1 MTDTTGAVV
10 GRSPMARLTIIINH
24 TRDAT
29 YLSDVVTQRGV
40 WLSGVL
46 NTEDKAALEYM
57 INGAAAATC
66 EQCSRDH
73 ARERER
79 WQRAMTRTEAAL
91 EKARADAERFEY
103 MVAEAYQIVGQLAL
117 AGDWFDHPDVLR
129 ALNKFAFR
137 DEARDDELL
146 PWPREPLTRTP
157 LGPFA
162 TVEAAINGA
171 DFRSIRPASGADNPA
186 AARAANGVSP
196 ATGGVSDAE
205 TGTPS
210 FFWLGREAA

>member
-29 YLSDVVTQRGV
+29 YLRDVVTQRGV

-46 NTEDKAALEYM
+46 NTEDKAALEHM
-57 INGAAAATC
+57 INGAVAAAR

-73 ARERER
+73 AREREI

-91 EKARADAERFEY
+91 VKARADADRFES
-103 MVAEAYQIVGQLAL
+103 MVAEAYQIVGAMAQE
-117 AGDWFDHPDVLR
+117 FDCFEHPDVQR
-129 ALNKFAFR
+129 ALDKFAFF
-137 DEARDDELL
+137 DGAQEDDLL
-146 PWPREPLTRTP
+146 PWPREPLSPACLLTRYR
-157 LGPFA
+157 L
-162 TVEAAINGA
+162 
-171 DFRSIRPASGADNPA
+171 DYLLRSIRPACGADNPA
-186 AARAANGVSP
+186 AAQAANGVSP
-196 ATGGVSDAE
+196 ATGGVSEAE

-210 FFWLGREAA
+210 FFFWLGREAE